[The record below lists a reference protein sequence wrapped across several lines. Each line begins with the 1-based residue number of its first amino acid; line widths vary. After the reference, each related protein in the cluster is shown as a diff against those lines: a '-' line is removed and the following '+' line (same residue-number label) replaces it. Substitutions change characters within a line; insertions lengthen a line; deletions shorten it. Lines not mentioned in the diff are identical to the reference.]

1 MKNIYKFIFSLTV
14 IFFVIAISVVNTSH
28 YSFEHGIDPV
38 ELLRGAVE
46 RSKEN
51 INIFFTG
58 RDVYINNEIK
68 KQYQSKNLY
77 KKNVKT
83 KKIETALLPITSS
96 TLDLLDFVSFPDQGG
111 GLVKVKNKLL
121 VLDRLGGFYSVN
133 HSSVQELSFP
143 KLPNSIGEYIL
154 SQKIPLG
161 SNIMRVVSAVYD
173 ESNNHLYVGYTKN
186 INKNLNSFA
195 IAYLDVDENLISR
208 GDWVEVYKSQSISSS
223 EPSHGGGGK
232 LYLMKD
238 KIYFSLGYPDY
249 IGYPEENRKKITP
262 NSQNES
268 SSFGKIFEFD
278 VQKKQAT
285 VLSIGHR
292 NPQGL
297 TFLSDSSL
305 VSVEHGPQGGDEI
318 NIIKKGNNYGWP
330 YQSYEGIYG
339 RYSNHFNEN
348 LKSKSPVK
356 YTDPV
361 FAFVP
366 SVGVSSINHLKYFHA
381 KWNGDLLVGSL
392 KARTLFRIH
401 LSSSNSV
408 IYSEPIWIGHRIRD
422 IIEFDKDIVLLTD
435 DSKLL
440 YLTLDRESLEA
451 DKKNNGLHLDAVLGK
466 CLVCHGFQETT
477 ATSTAP
483 SLLNINN
490 RKIGG
495 DSYENYS
502 EAMKSKQGVWNEESL
517 KYFIKNPQ
525 NFIPGTAMPSLN
537 LTDKEV
543 NKVVKALI
551 D

>member
-305 VSVEHGPQGGDEI
+305 VSVEH
-318 NIIKKGNNYGWP
+318 
-330 YQSYEGIYG
+330 
-339 RYSNHFNEN
+339 
-348 LKSKSPVK
+348 
-356 YTDPV
+356 
-361 FAFVP
+361 
-366 SVGVSSINHLKYFHA
+366 
-381 KWNGDLLVGSL
+381 
-392 KARTLFRIH
+392 
-401 LSSSNSV
+401 
-408 IYSEPIWIGHRIRD
+408 
-422 IIEFDKDIVLLTD
+422 
-435 DSKLL
+435 
-440 YLTLDRESLEA
+440 
-451 DKKNNGLHLDAVLGK
+451 
-466 CLVCHGFQETT
+466 
-477 ATSTAP
+477 
-483 SLLNINN
+483 
-490 RKIGG
+490 
-495 DSYENYS
+495 
-502 EAMKSKQGVWNEESL
+502 
-517 KYFIKNPQ
+517 
-525 NFIPGTAMPSLN
+525 
-537 LTDKEV
+537 
-543 NKVVKALI
+543 
-551 D
+551 